1 MAYWRNCTSDH
12 IFISNLHDYFEEN
25 NKMEI
30 RDKGMDSNSI
40 ERIHYSMCIWIVGE
54 TMNAREIEYNIKQEE
69 YWREVRKPK
78 VLREVKSKLEA
89 FCETLTEEELRVID
103 EDGLVNY

>member
-1 MAYWRNCTSDH
+1 
-12 IFISNLHDYFEEN
+12 
-25 NKMEI
+25 
-30 RDKGMDSNSI
+30 
-40 ERIHYSMCIWIVGE
+40 
-54 TMNAREIEYNIKQEE
+54 MNAREIEYNIKQEAH
-69 YWREVRKPK
+69 WREVRKPK